1 MTETMNKSQSQSQS
15 RSATGVYPVLPTPF
29 DARSVPDEPGLRTL
43 VRYLL
48 KSSVDGITYPGV
60 ASEFSHLSE
69 YERKELTAVVLQ
81 ETAGRVPV
89 IAGVTSGDVAVTL
102 RLATDALKGGAFA
115 LMIAAPPDRKTA
127 DEQIA
132 YFSDIARA
140 LPGAAIMLQNVP
152 PPVGAGLDPEVVV
165 EILKAV
171 PAIRYVKEE
180 ALPSG
185 QRLSVILAAAP
196 QSLLGVFG
204 GAGGRYITDELR
216 RGACGTMP
224 AIELAEVHVALFA
237 AHRTGQGAMVR
248 NLFTRMLP
256 VLNTQAVFRW
266 SLTKYVLK
274 RRGLIG
280 STMQRIAGPT
290 LDSLDEQDVD
300 EFLDDLDDLLLPQ
313 SALIEVIHGKEVLHG
328 AA

>member
-1 MTETMNKSQSQSQS
+1 MNKTMNQPQSKP
-15 RSATGVYPVLPTPF
+15 ATGVYPVLPTPF
-29 DARSVPDEPGLRTL
+29 DVHKAPDIAGLRTL
-43 VRYLL
+43 VRYLVA
-48 KSSVDGITYPGV
+48 SGVDGMTYPGV
-60 ASEFSHLSE
+60 ASEFSQLSE
-69 YERKELTAVVLQ
+69 QERAELTAVVLD
-81 ETAGRVPV
+81 EASGRVPV
-89 IAGVTSGDVAVTL
+89 IAGVTSSDLAMTL
-102 RLATDALKGGAFA
+102 RLARVALKDGAVA

-132 YFSDIARA
+132 YFTQIASE

-152 PPVGAGLDPEVVV
+152 PPVGAGLDPEVVLQ
-165 EILKAV
+165 ILKAV

-185 QRLSVILAAAP
+185 QRLSIILAAAP
-196 QSLLGVFG
+196 KSLAGVFG

-237 AHRTGQGAMVR
+237 AHRKGEGSLAR
-248 NLFTRMLP
+248 HIFTRMLP
-256 VLNTQAVFRW
+256 VLNIQAVFRW

-290 LDSLDEQDVD
+290 LDGLDEQDVD
-300 EFLDDLDDLLLPQ
+300 AFMDDLADLLLAQ
-313 SALIEVIHGKEVLHG
+313 SALNQVINRTEVLHG

>member
-1 MTETMNKSQSQSQS
+1 LLTMNSIMNPSQSKPAS
-15 RSATGVYPVLPTPF
+15 GVYPVLPTPF
-29 DARSVPDEPGLRTL
+29 DAHKAPDIAGLRTL

-48 KSSVDGITYPGV
+48 KSGVDGMTYPGV
-60 ASEFSHLSE
+60 ASEFSQLSE
-69 YERKELTAVVLQ
+69 QERADLTAVVLA

-89 IAGVTSGDVAVTL
+89 IAGVTSNDIAVIL
-102 RLATDALKGGAFA
+102 RLARAALRDGALA

-127 DEQIA
+127 SEQIA
-132 YFSDIARA
+132 FFAEISRE

-152 PPVGAGLDPEVVV
+152 PPVGAGLDPAVVV

-185 QRLSVILAAAP
+185 QRLSVILAEAP
-196 QSLLGVFG
+196 GSLLGVFG

-224 AIELAEVHVALFA
+224 AIELAEVHVALFSA
-237 AHRTGQGAMVR
+237 YRKGEDSLARHI
-248 NLFTRMLP
+248 FTRMLP
-256 VLNTQAVFRW
+256 VLNIQAVFRW

-274 RRGLIG
+274 RRGLID
-280 STMQRIAGPT
+280 STMQRIGGPT
-290 LDSLDEQDVD
+290 LDRMDEQDVD
-300 EFLDDLDDLLLPQ
+300 AFLGDLDDLLMPQ
-313 SALIEVIHGKEVLHG
+313 GTLNQLLDRNGVMHG